1 MKATVATVMTR
12 DMVVAHPTTPY
23 QELVR
28 LFRAHDIVALPVVDS
43 EGRLVGTVSQ
53 DDLRRRQQHRRV
65 VGVGHAAVHGRS
77 AAEVMSKAV
86 ATLTPDATVAAA
98 AQLLRHRGVRQLAV
112 VDPDGRLVG
121 IVSRRDLLAV
131 FLRPDEEIGD
141 EIQRR
146 ILGVL
151 LGLDPG
157 MVSVEVRGGV
167 VNLRGYLP
175 WRTQAHELVALVGAV
190 DGVVAVDD
198 QLTIGGDDLDL
209 DRALATATTSA
220 TVPART

>member
-43 EGRLVGTVSQ
+43 EGRLVGTVS
-53 DDLRRRQQHRRV
+53 
-65 VGVGHAAVHGRS
+65 
-77 AAEVMSKAV
+77 
-86 ATLTPDATVAAA
+86 
-98 AQLLRHRGVRQLAV
+98 QLLRHRGVRQLAV